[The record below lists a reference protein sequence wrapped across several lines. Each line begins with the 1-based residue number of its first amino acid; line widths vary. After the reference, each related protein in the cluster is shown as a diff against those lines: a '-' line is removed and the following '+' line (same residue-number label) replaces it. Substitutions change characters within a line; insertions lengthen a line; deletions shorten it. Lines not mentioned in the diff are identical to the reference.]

1 MNFAKPDSC
10 NKLSSRM
17 IRDSI
22 LGPRGFLLLALSLLP
37 WCVPTLA
44 QSQQRPNVPEAQSSQ
59 PDRPATA
66 GAPVGAQVPEQQ
78 ASGSIS
84 GTILDQT
91 GGAVVGARVTLT
103 QGSRSPSQEAV
114 SGDDGQFSFS
124 NVAPGPFRLTVTAAG
139 FATETSSAVL
149 QSGES
154 TIVPQIVLTVSAA
167 ATQVQVQGLSQ
178 VELAEV
184 QIKAEEM
191 QRVFGFI
198 PNFYVSYVPDAAPLT
213 SKQKF
218 QLASRTIIDPVSFGL
233 TGAVAGIEQGLN
245 MYSGYGGGAQG
256 YGKRYGAAYANLIT
270 STFLGDAIF
279 PSLLKQDPR
288 YFYKGTGSTR
298 SRLLYAI
305 SNSVMCKGDNGR
317 WQVNYSYLLGDF
329 AASGISNLYYPA
341 TDRNGAALTFEN
353 ALIGIGATAA
363 ADVLQEF
370 VIRKLT
376 SHVPGH
382 DPGKS

>member
-44 QSQQRPNVPEAQSSQ
+44 QSQQRPNVPEAQSGR

-103 QGSRSPSQEAV
+103 PGSRSPSQEAV

-139 FATETSSAVL
+139 FATETSSGVL